1 MNADHKKTTSIL
13 SYLRSSASICGLILV
28 VSGCCTQKGVEP
40 YYGPT
45 LTMSQMAAAV
55 NANNELIPTL
65 NANLDYNVEVT
76 HDGKKDS
83 VSGYGVLNF
92 RRPGDL
98 RISGSK
104 DFVGAVFDIGSNDK
118 LYWMTLIPQVETA
131 WYGQYKN
138 LGKPCVANLPI
149 QPDML
154 VEVLG
159 ISTFNTNFTE
169 QPVPVMRII
178 PEERAYEFTWNIRLA
193 DRWATKKQ
201 VMYDVD
207 SKQPTRV
214 TLYDEHGRTML
225 RADLKSPVVIEVPEL
240 PKDRW
245 PKVAS
250 KYDLIF
256 PESQMRLQLEL
267 FDIVLKKGRVPNN
280 ATFKMPDLDKLGVK
294 KENVIEVDKDC
305 ND

>member
-1 MNADHKKTTSIL
+1 MNADQNKTISSFSHLRL
-13 SYLRSSASICGLILV
+13 SAFICGSLIFLA
-28 VSGCCTQKGVEP
+28 GCCTQKGPEA

-45 LTMSQMAAAV
+45 LTMTQLVQRV
-55 NANNELIPTL
+55 NTNNELIPTL

-83 VSGYGVLNF
+83 VSGYGVINY
-92 RRPGDL
+92 RRPGEL

-104 DFVGAVFDIGSNDK
+104 DFVGAVCDIGSNANV
-118 LYWMTLIPQVETA
+118 YWMTLIPQVETA

-138 LGKPCVANLPI
+138 LGKPCVQNLPI

-159 ISTFNTNFTE
+159 ISTFNTNFLE
-169 QPVPVMRII
+169 QPVPVMTFDHDRD
-178 PEERAYEFTWNIRLA
+178 AYEFTWNIRLA
-193 DRWATKKQ
+193 DRWASKKQ
-201 VMYDVD
+201 VLYDR
-207 SKQPTRV
+207 KTEQPTRV
-214 TLYDEHGRTML
+214 TLFDENGHTML
-225 RADLKSPVVIEVPEL
+225 RAELSKPVAIETPEL
-240 PKDRW
+240 PKERW
-245 PKVAS
+245 PKVAT

-256 PESQMRLQLEL
+256 PESQMRLQLDL
-267 FDIVLKKGRVPNN
+267 FDVVLKKGRVPNN
-280 ATFKMPDLDKLGVK
+280 ATFRMPDVDKLGVK